1 MPEAGLDG
9 VTADDNS
16 QAASGK
22 APLAK
27 QTEAVKA
34 MAASELCVLRAD
46 VSGMPI
52 EWVGYE
58 EAAKLYYLD
67 RVLYPMGKSLLTL
80 TGGINASTGLQSTL
94 DIHSIICTSG
104 QSRGHL
110 KRHPQYQPPLANL
123 ALFRRDAYL
132 CLYCGG
138 RFSVSQL
145 SRDHVNPLSLGGCD
159 GWQNVVSACRRCNH
173 HKGGR
178 TPEDAGMELLAVPFV
193 PTHAEYIYL
202 SGRKILSDQM
212 AFLLGHF
219 PRNSPLHL
227 RIEQLSETTEGAL
240 IYGP

>member
-1 MPEAGLDG
+1 MKFVGGDLLRFDVE
-9 VTADDNS
+9 
-16 QAASGK
+16 
-22 APLAK
+22 K
-27 QTEAVKA
+27 QTVEILKPGLLIDLGAIGKGY
-34 MAASELCVLRAD
+34 AADQALRVLRDLGLGSA
-46 VSGMPI
+46 V
-52 EWVGYE
+52 
-58 EAAKLYYLD
+58 
-67 RVLYPMGKSLLTL
+67 
-80 TGGINASTGLQSTL
+80 INASGDVLFGEAPPGKQGWPAAIASFP
-94 DIHSIICTSG
+94 SG
-104 QSRGHL
+104 EEPTFL
-110 KRHPQYQPPLANL
+110 EPLANL

-202 SGRKILSDQM
+202 SGRIILSDQM

-240 IYGP
+240 VHGP